1 MPTKRNLIKVYG
13 TDEEKAR
20 ITEVAAQTKLSV
32 SQFLLRLGV
41 GYPIPSPA
49 DFAAWESLR
58 DLLKVNAD
66 LARLGNL
73 LKLAVDERPDDAAEF
88 AKLIDSIK
96 STQADLKSCVLEIR
110 EAVKPSRK

>member
-1 MPTKRNLIKVYG
+1 VPSNRERITVYVNE
-13 TDEEKAR
+13 DEKAK
-20 ITEVAAQTKLSV
+20 IEATAQDVKLSA
-32 SQFLLRLGV
+32 SQFLLNLGV

-49 DFAAWESLR
+49 DFAAWESVR

-73 LKLAVDERPDDAAEF
+73 LKLAVDERPEDDAEF
-88 AKLIDSIK
+88 AKLIDSIQT
-96 STQADLKSCVLEIR
+96 TQADLKRCVLEIR